1 MIRNFLMTASFQ
13 GLRLMA
19 MLPMLPVPV
28 LFVPWSF
35 PWDQL
40 FLPADA
46 PQVWVLMVLSSDAV
60 RSLRL
65 TICLTICLI
74 HFDESFSIL
83 IHLDP
88 SLSHVLCTDVL
99 TPSVP
104 SCLFWR
110 TQHTKHRSMRF
121 ARMLT
126 LLASASAKIHHTI
139 EVNTN
144 LERWQS
150 TDLKRLFVGTLF
162 QHILLKPKIQKQSRL
177 ASFLFIIRARL
188 GLEFGL
194 TYKLLSSFQIFLIN
208 NYRSNKR
215 NNIDQCDSILSLR
228 NCSTRPARNEK
239 RPTTQCILGFWLV

>member
-1 MIRNFLMTASFQ
+1 MTASFQ

-46 PQVWVLMVLSSDAV
+46 PQVRSWWSWALTPSGHSVWQSVWQSVWFILMNLF
-60 RSLRL
+60 
-65 TICLTICLI
+65 
-74 HFDESFSIL
+74 HFDPSWSIF
-83 IHLDP
+83 ITC
-88 SLSHVLCTDVL
+88 VVYRCL

-188 GLEFGL
+188 GLNLVWHTSYCHLF
-194 TYKLLSSFQIFLIN
+194 KSF
-208 NYRSNKR
+208 
-215 NNIDQCDSILSLR
+215 
-228 NCSTRPARNEK
+228 
-239 RPTTQCILGFWLV
+239 